1 MQQYP
6 DGIKEELVK
15 ILNEVKIQLVTG
27 TKNDD

>member
-1 MQQYP
+1 MQHYP
-6 DGIKEELVK
+6 DGVKEELVK